1 MLKKTILL
9 GALLL
14 APLAAFAS
22 ELPGYPFIHVTGNAA
37 QYVIPDVGELD
48 FEVVASD
55 TDPAAARTVVETRV
69 TEIQALLQEQG
80 LAADDVTVR
89 DTRQTIRKGEGTP
102 SEPVY
107 QIRTAVHVIV
117 SNLTKWRS
125 VADALLAKP
134 NLDNFMVDFSPGDRE
149 AVETALTNEAIKDAS
164 KRAAA
169 IAAGFGRKLGPV
181 SGVSTGALKNLTNAM
196 GLVTADLRTNSRSSS
211 ATRVEKAD
219 IVNIVPM
226 RFSQS
231 VDVIFR
237 IK

>member
-1 MLKKTILL
+1 MLKKSILL
-9 GALLL
+9 AALLF
-14 APLAAFAS
+14 APLAVFAS
-22 ELPGYPFIHVTGNAA
+22 ELPAYPFIHVTGNAA

-55 TDPAAARTVVETRV
+55 TDPAAARTIVETRV

-102 SEPVY
+102 AEPVY

-117 SNLTKWRS
+117 SDLTKWMN
-125 VADALLAKP
+125 VAGALLAKP
-134 NLDNFMVDFSPGDRE
+134 NLDNFMIDFSPRDRE
-149 AVETALTNEAIKDAS
+149 AVETALTNEAIKDAR
-164 KRAAA
+164 KRADA

-196 GLVTADLRTNSRSSS
+196 GLLAADVRVNSRSST
-211 ATRVEKAD
+211 AMRVEKVD

-226 RFSQS
+226 RYSQS
-231 VDVIFR
+231 VDIIFR